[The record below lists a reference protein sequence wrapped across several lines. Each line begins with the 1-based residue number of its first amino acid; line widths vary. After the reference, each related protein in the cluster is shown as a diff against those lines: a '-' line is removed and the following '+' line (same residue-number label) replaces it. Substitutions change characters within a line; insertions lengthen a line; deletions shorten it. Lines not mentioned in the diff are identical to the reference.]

1 MKLEFYING
10 VRTDSR
16 FSTGYG
22 YQIDLY
28 PEIKNPFTDVKK
40 GAFYYDA
47 VMWAVSNDPVITK
60 GTTATTFSPKDTC
73 TRGQVVTFLWRAFG
87 CPEPTLTENPFTDV
101 KEKAF
106 YYKAVLWAVEKNITN
121 GVTATTFG
129 PGETCTRGQIVTFL
143 FRDRG

>member
-1 MKLEFYING
+1 M
-10 VRTDSR
+10 
-16 FSTGYG
+16 
-22 YQIDLY
+22 
-28 PEIKNPFTDVKK
+28 
-40 GAFYYDA
+40 A
-47 VMWAVSNDPVITK
+47 
-60 GTTATTFSPKDTC
+60 
-73 TRGQVVTFLWRAFG
+73 FLWRAEVQ
-87 CPEPTLTENPFTDV
+87 PEPASTENPFTDV